1 MNWDTFVRSTPWI
14 ATVQTCNNDWTIY
27 ACLQQACKQF
37 EHVVVVDDGST
48 DKTFL
53 EIDRFIRREKP
64 QSLHVFDVSWFD
76 PWPELK
82 APKREWMS
90 EQTVKTQSKSKFK
103 AHSVAKQLAPQL
115 LWVSVESDVI
125 LADNARSRM
134 IERISRWSD
143 PETDCEFFNLVMT
156 IDPWHVRSVSKSE
169 EKYEKPDGIKH
180 RREYDHPGD
189 WGLAVSWLGG
199 KLTPGPDPV
208 FPYGPCF
215 LPWTEK
221 NQLGKKG
228 QDDSAPFGFHM
239 LSYRDSDKEVSY
251 EGRRY
256 LKVSEILD
264 NDVDWKLLHRV
275 RFPAVAKLDNS
286 GIRRVLSCEW

>member
-1 MNWDTFVRSTPWI
+1 MNWENFVKSTPWI

-37 EHVVVVDDGST
+37 EHVLIIDDGST

-64 QSLHVFDVSWFD
+64 QSLHVIDVSWFD

-90 EQTVKTQSKSKFK
+90 EQTSKTQSKSKFK
-103 AHSVAKQLAPQL
+103 AHSIAKQLAPQL
-115 LWVSVESDVI
+115 LWVSIESDVI

-134 IERISRWSD
+134 IERVSKWNE
-143 PETDCEFFNLVMT
+143 PETDCDFFNLVMT
-156 IDPWHVRSVSKSE
+156 IDPWHVRSVSKRE
-169 EKYEKPDGIKH
+169 DKYEKPDGIRH

-199 KLTPGPDPV
+199 KLTPGPDPY

-221 NQLGKKG
+221 NQIGKKG
-228 QDDSAPFGFHM
+228 QDDSCPFGFHM
-239 LSYRDSDKEVSY
+239 LSYRENEKDVSY

-256 LKVSEILD
+256 LKISD
-264 NDVDWKLLHRV
+264 THDQDVNWDLLQKV
-275 RFPAVAKLDNS
+275 RFPVISKLDES
-286 GIRRVLSCEW
+286 GIRRILSCEW